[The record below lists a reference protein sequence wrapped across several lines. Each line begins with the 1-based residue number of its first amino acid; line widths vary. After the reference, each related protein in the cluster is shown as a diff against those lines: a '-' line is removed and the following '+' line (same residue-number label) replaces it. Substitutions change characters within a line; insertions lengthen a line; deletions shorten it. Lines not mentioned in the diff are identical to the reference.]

1 MRHPNRL
8 DWCWLL
14 GECASAL
21 VVIVMVCVT
30 VVYLTG
36 CASTMHVTQEAHP
49 ENQGK
54 SLTCD
59 VVGEMNTG
67 TEVLCSKSGIIIR
80 RNSATPAITG
90 AVEAAVKT
98 FMHGG
103 F

>member
-14 GECASAL
+14 GECACAFVIIVVFSAA
-21 VVIVMVCVT
+21 V
-30 VVYLTG
+30 LTMGG
-36 CASTMHVTQEAHP
+36 CASRMAIVQKTGELDRVTCSIA
-49 ENQGK
+49 
-54 SLTCD
+54 
-59 VVGEMNTG
+59 GEMNTG
-67 TEVLCSKSGIIIR
+67 TEILCTHEGVIVR
-80 RNSATPAITG
+80 RNSMTPAITG

>member
-1 MRHPNRL
+1 MSRTYGL
-8 DWCWLL
+8 SWGWLL
-14 GECASAL
+14 TECGAAL
-21 VVIVMVCVT
+21 ALIVMFCFIVGA
-30 VVYLTG
+30 LSG

-67 TEVLCSKSGIIIR
+67 TEVLCSRAGIVIR

>member
-1 MRHPNRL
+1 MRNPNRL

-14 GECASAL
+14 GECASVFVLL
-21 VVIVMVCVT
+21 VMFVAAVLW
-30 VVYLTG
+30 LTG
-36 CASTMHVTQEAHP
+36 CASTMHVSQEVWP

-54 SLTCD
+54 ALSCD
-59 VVGEMNTG
+59 IVGEMNTG
-67 TEVLCSKSGIIIR
+67 TEVLCSSAGIVIR

>member
-1 MRHPNRL
+1 
-8 DWCWLL
+8 
-14 GECASAL
+14 
-21 VVIVMVCVT
+21 MVCVT